1 MTIRTLALTLLS
13 ASLLSTSALA
23 EPVGTH
29 VDYGGPRAV
38 PHEHGDIYSV
48 EFRPKLT
55 QGGCG
60 QNLGLLW
67 R

>member
-38 PHEHGDIYSV
+38 PHEHGHQQWI
-48 EFRPKLT
+48 
-55 QGGCG
+55 
-60 QNLGLLW
+60 
-67 R
+67 